1 MPHVD
6 AALDQPA
13 HLAVQDPL
21 LLKTFA
27 KEIHAE
33 TERLCAGYKISR
45 ERAELRATHG
55 VLRVEAQMRAVHK
68 NLSNFVPASSVG
80 RRLSATPNSAKSSRL
95 RP

>member
-6 AALDQPA
+6 AALNQPA

-21 LLKTFA
+21 LLRTFA

-80 RRLSATPNSAKSSRL
+80 RRFVNEVNRTSKPKL
-95 RP
+95 